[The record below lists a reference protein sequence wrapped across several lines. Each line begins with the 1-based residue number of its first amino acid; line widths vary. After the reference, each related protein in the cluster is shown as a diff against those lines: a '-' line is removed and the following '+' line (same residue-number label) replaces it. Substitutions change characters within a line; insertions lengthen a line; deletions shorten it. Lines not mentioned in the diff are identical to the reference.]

1 MRQAVQITLG
11 IVGLLVVSGC
21 RTATRVTEVPRV
33 DLELEGGNRGFL
45 IGTPPTSAELKTTRQ
60 MVETTMEIPSFY
72 KPKRTGGAAGPLS
85 IEGMAPPETETEEM
99 EGPTSTSRTPEKYD
113 TYVVQKGD
121 SLWSIAAK
129 PEIYGKATRWR
140 RIFDANKELLK
151 GSPDRVRAGM
161 TLNIPRGGPGGSGT
175 TYGDEGVTFKK

>member
-1 MRQAVQITLG
+1 MRQTTQVTLG
-11 IVGLLVVSGC
+11 IIGLLAVTGC
-21 RTATRVTEVPRV
+21 HAAARVTEVPRI
-33 DLELEGGNRGFL
+33 DLELEGGNRGYL
-45 IGTPPTSAELKTTRQ
+45 VGTPPTPAELRTTRQ
-60 MVETTMEIPSFY
+60 MVETTVEIPSFY

-85 IEGMAPPETETEEM
+85 IEGTAPPEMETEEA
-99 EGPTSTSRTPEKYD
+99 EPPASRGGTPEQHD

-129 PEIYGKATRWR
+129 PEIYGKATKWR

-161 TLNIPRGGPGGSGT
+161 KLKIPRGASSGSST
-175 TYGDEGVTFKK
+175 TYGDEGVAYKK